1 METTEIRM
9 ITDLDKA
16 VPQSLDFN
24 FEEVK
29 TWLGENLAAYRNM
42 VVTEDGIAAAKS
54 DKAKIQKIS
63 SAISE
68 QRIAVKKRYL
78 EPYNACEANMKELSG
93 MCDEASK
100 NIDDQL
106 KKFEE
111 QRKAQKRAELL
122 DFYQALNAPAWLTFE
137 RIENQRWM
145 NVTFSMDEAQK
156 EITKKVS
163 AINADIDSI
172 SGFDAEFADEML
184 LEYRK
189 TLNVSGAIQRGNELR
204 RMKQEKERRRAEQEA
219 AEKARAA
226 EREKA
231 EQRRAEAAIAAQRAR
246 EAAQAATQPEEE
258 QTQEPGK
265 RLEEEAIQVLDFR
278 VHVTQTQKIA
288 LRDWLKENGIR
299 VTRVPRNDD

>member
-16 VPQSLDFN
+16 VPQSIDFN

-29 TWLGENLAAYRNM
+29 AWLSENLAVYRNM
-42 VVTEDGIAAAKS
+42 VVTEDAIAAAKT
-54 DKAKIQKIS
+54 DKAKIRKIS

-78 EPYNACEANMKELSG
+78 EPYQVFEANMKELSG

-111 QRKAQKRAELL
+111 QRKAQKRNDLL
-122 DFYQALNAPAWLTFE
+122 AFYQTQNAPAWLTFE
-137 RIENQRWM
+137 RIENPRWM

-156 EITKKVS
+156 EITEKVN
-163 AINADIDSI
+163 AVNADVESI

-204 RMKQEKERRRAEQEA
+204 RMKQERERRRAEQEA
-219 AEKARAA
+219 AEKAKTA
-226 EREKA
+226 EREEA
-231 EQRRAEAAIAAQRAR
+231 ERRRAEAAIAAKQAR
-246 EAAQAATQPEEE
+246 EAAEMAEQAEEL
-258 QTQEPGK
+258 TQEPA
-265 RLEEEAIQVLDFR
+265 EEPVQILDFR
-278 VHVTQTQKIA
+278 VYVTQEQKIA
-288 LRDWLKENGIR
+288 LRDWLKENKIR
-299 VTRVPRNDD
+299 VTRVPRYED

>member
-16 VPQSLDFN
+16 IPQSLDFN

-54 DKAKIQKIS
+54 DKAKIRKIS

-78 EPYNACEANMKELSG
+78 EPYNAFEANMKELSG

-122 DFYQALNAPAWLTFE
+122 SFYQAMNAPAWLTFE
-137 RIENQRWM
+137 RIENPRWM

-156 EITKKVS
+156 EITEKVS
-163 AINADIDSI
+163 AINADIESI
-172 SGFDAEFADEML
+172 SGFDAEFANEML

-204 RMKQEKERRRAEQEA
+204 RMKQDRERRRAEQEA
-219 AEKARAA
+219 AERAREA
-226 EREKA
+226 EREA
-231 EQRRAEAAIAAQRAR
+231 EKHRRAEAAIEAQRAR
-246 EAAQAATQPEEE
+246 EAAETATPEEK
-258 QTQEPGK
+258 QTQEPEK
-265 RLEEEAIQVLDFR
+265 QLKEEPIQVLDFR
-278 VHVTQTQKIA
+278 VYVTQEQKIA
-288 LRDWLKENGIR
+288 LRDWLKENGLR
-299 VTRVPRNDD
+299 VTRVPRYED

>member
-29 TWLGENLAAYRNM
+29 AWLGENLAAYRNM
-42 VVTEDGIAAAKS
+42 IVTEDGIAAAKS
-54 DKAKIQKIS
+54 DKTKIRKIS

-78 EPYNACEANMKELSG
+78 EPYQVFEANMKELSG

-137 RIENQRWM
+137 RIENPRWM
-145 NVTFSMDEAQK
+145 NVTFSMDEAHK
-156 EITKKVS
+156 EITEKVS
-163 AINADIDSI
+163 AINADIESI

-184 LEYRK
+184 LEYKR
-189 TLNVSGAIQRGNELR
+189 TLNFSGAIQRGNELR
-204 RMKQEKERRRAEQEA
+204 RMKQERERRIAAQEA
-219 AEKARAA
+219 AERARAA
-226 EREKA
+226 EREEA
-231 EQRRAEAAIAAQRAR
+231 ERRRAEAAIVAKRAR
-246 EAAQAATQPEEE
+246 EASEMAEQTEEPTQEPAEQPEEE
-258 QTQEPGK
+258 PVQ
-265 RLEEEAIQVLDFR
+265 ILDFR
-278 VHVTQTQKIA
+278 VYVTQEQKIA

-299 VTRVPRNDD
+299 VTRVPRYDD

>member
-29 TWLGENLAAYRNM
+29 AWLGENLTAYRNM

-54 DKAKIQKIS
+54 DKAKIRKIS

-78 EPYNACEANMKELSG
+78 EPYNAFEANMKELSG

-111 QRKAQKRAELL
+111 QRKAQKRNDLL
-122 DFYQALNAPAWLTFE
+122 AFYQTQNAPAWLTFE
-137 RIENQRWM
+137 RIENPRWM

-156 EITKKVS
+156 EITEKVN
-163 AINADIDSI
+163 AVNADVESI

-204 RMKQEKERRRAEQEA
+204 RMKQERERRRAEQEA
-219 AEKARAA
+219 AEKARTA
-226 EREKA
+226 EREEA
-231 EQRRAEAAIAAQRAR
+231 ERRHAEAAIAAKQAR
-246 EAAQAATQPEEE
+246 EADEMAEQAEEPTQEPAEQPEEE
-258 QTQEPGK
+258 PVQ
-265 RLEEEAIQVLDFR
+265 ILDFR
-278 VHVTQTQKIA
+278 VYVTQKQKIA

-299 VTRVPRNDD
+299 VTRVPRYDD

>member
-16 VPQSLDFN
+16 VPQSIDFN

-29 TWLGENLAAYRNM
+29 AWLSENLAVYRNM
-42 VVTEDGIAAAKS
+42 VVTEDAIAAAKT
-54 DKAKIQKIS
+54 DKAKIRKIS

-78 EPYNACEANMKELSG
+78 EPYQVFEANMKELSG

-111 QRKAQKRAELL
+111 QRKAQKRNDLL
-122 DFYQALNAPAWLTFE
+122 AFYQTQNAPAWLTFE
-137 RIENQRWM
+137 RIENPRWM

-156 EITKKVS
+156 EITEKVN
-163 AINADIDSI
+163 AVNADVESI

-204 RMKQEKERRRAEQEA
+204 RMKQERERRRAEQEA
-219 AEKARAA
+219 AEKARTA
-226 EREKA
+226 EREEA
-231 EQRRAEAAIAAQRAR
+231 ERRRAEAAIAAKQAR
-246 EAAQAATQPEEE
+246 EAAEMAEQAEEL
-258 QTQEPGK
+258 TQEPAV
-265 RLEEEAIQVLDFR
+265 EPVQILDFR
-278 VHVTQTQKIA
+278 VYVTQEQKIA
-288 LRDWLKENGIR
+288 LRDWLKENKIR
-299 VTRVPRNDD
+299 VTRVPRYED

>member
-29 TWLGENLAAYRNM
+29 AWLGENLAAYRNM
-42 VVTEDGIAAAKS
+42 AVTEDGIAAAKS
-54 DKAKIQKIS
+54 DKAKIRKIS

-78 EPYNACEANMKELSG
+78 EPYNDFEANMKELSG

-111 QRKAQKRAELL
+111 QRKAQKRNDLL
-122 DFYQALNAPAWLTFE
+122 AFYQTQNAPAWLTFE
-137 RIENQRWM
+137 RIENPRWM
-145 NVTFSMDEAQK
+145 NVTFSMDEAQN
-156 EITKKVS
+156 EITEKVN
-163 AINADIDSI
+163 AVNADVESI
-172 SGFDAEFADEML
+172 SGFDAEFAYEML

-204 RMKQEKERRRAEQEA
+204 RMKQERERRRAEQEA
-219 AEKARAA
+219 AKKARTA
-226 EREKA
+226 EREEA
-231 EQRRAEAAIAAQRAR
+231 ERRRAEAAIAAKQAR
-246 EAAQAATQPEEE
+246 EAAEMAEQAEEPTQEPAEQPEEE
-258 QTQEPGK
+258 PVQ
-265 RLEEEAIQVLDFR
+265 ILDFR
-278 VHVTQTQKIA
+278 VYVTQEQKIA

-299 VTRVPRNDD
+299 VTRVPRYDD

>member
-29 TWLGENLAAYRNM
+29 AWLGENLAAYRNM
-42 VVTEDGIAAAKS
+42 IVTEDGIAAAKS
-54 DKAKIQKIS
+54 DKTKIRKIS

-78 EPYNACEANMKELSG
+78 EPYQVFEANMKELSG

-137 RIENQRWM
+137 RIENPRWM
-145 NVTFSMDEAQK
+145 NVTFSMDEAHK
-156 EITKKVS
+156 EITEKVS
-163 AINADIDSI
+163 AINADIESI
-172 SGFDAEFADEML
+172 SGFDAEFADDML

-204 RMKQEKERRRAEQEA
+204 RMKQEREQRRAAQEASERAKSAEREESEHRLAA
-219 AEKARAA
+219 AEKAART
-226 EREKA
+226 
-231 EQRRAEAAIAAQRAR
+231 EQEAR
-246 EAAQAATQPEEE
+246 EHASSAEPE
-258 QTQEPGK
+258 
-265 RLEEEAIQVLDFR
+265 LEEPQIQVLDFR
-278 VHVTQTQKIA
+278 VHVTQEQKIA
-288 LRDWLKENGIR
+288 LRDWLKENKIR
-299 VTRVPRNDD
+299 VTRVPRYED

>member
-29 TWLGENLAAYRNM
+29 TWLSENLAAYRNM
-42 VVTEDGIAAAKS
+42 IVTEDGIAAAKS
-54 DKAKIQKIS
+54 DKAKIRKIS

-78 EPYNACEANMKELSG
+78 EPYNAFEANMKELSG

-137 RIENQRWM
+137 RIENPRWM

-156 EITKKVS
+156 EITEKVN
-163 AINADIDSI
+163 AVNADVESI

-204 RMKQEKERRRAEQEA
+204 RMKQERERRIAEQKA
-219 AEKARAA
+219 VEKARTA
-226 EREKA
+226 EREEA
-231 EQRRAEAAIAAQRAR
+231 ERRRAEAAIAAKQAR
-246 EAAQAATQPEEE
+246 EAAEMAEQTEEPMQEPAEQPEEE
-258 QTQEPGK
+258 PVQ
-265 RLEEEAIQVLDFR
+265 ILDFR
-278 VHVTQTQKIA
+278 VYVTQEQKIA
-288 LRDWLKENGIR
+288 LRDWLKENKIR
-299 VTRVPRNDD
+299 VTRVPRYED

>member
-16 VPQSLDFN
+16 VPQSIDFN

-29 TWLGENLAAYRNM
+29 AWLSENLSVYRNM
-42 VVTEDGIAAAKS
+42 VVTEDAIAAAKT
-54 DKAKIQKIS
+54 DKAKIRKIS

-78 EPYNACEANMKELSG
+78 EPYQVFEANMKELSG

-111 QRKAQKRAELL
+111 QRKAQKRNDLL
-122 DFYQALNAPAWLTFE
+122 AFYQTQNAPAWLTFE
-137 RIENQRWM
+137 RIENPRWM

-156 EITKKVS
+156 EITEKVN
-163 AINADIDSI
+163 AVNADVESI

-204 RMKQEKERRRAEQEA
+204 RMKQEREQRRAAQEA
-219 AEKARAA
+219 AERARAA
-226 EREKA
+226 EREEAERRRAAEEKAARA
-231 EQRRAEAAIAAQRAR
+231 EQEAR
-246 EAAQAATQPEEE
+246 ETASSDEPKPEEA
-258 QTQEPGK
+258 Q
-265 RLEEEAIQVLDFR
+265 IQVLDFR
-278 VHVTQTQKIA
+278 VYVTQEQKIA
-288 LRDWLKENGIR
+288 LRDWLKENKIR
-299 VTRVPRNDD
+299 VTRVPRYED

>member
-78 EPYNACEANMKELSG
+78 EPYNAFEANMKELSG

-122 DFYQALNAPAWLTFE
+122 SFYQALNAPAWLTFE

>member
-29 TWLGENLAAYRNM
+29 AWLGENLAAYRNM
-42 VVTEDGIAAAKS
+42 IVTEDGIAAAKS
-54 DKAKIQKIS
+54 DKTKIRKIS

-78 EPYNACEANMKELSG
+78 EPYQVFEANMKELSG

-137 RIENQRWM
+137 RIENPRWM
-145 NVTFSMDEAQK
+145 NVTFSMDEAHK
-156 EITKKVS
+156 EITEKVS
-163 AINADIDSI
+163 AINADIESI
-172 SGFDAEFADEML
+172 SGFDAEFADDML

-204 RMKQEKERRRAEQEA
+204 RMKQEREQRRAAQEASERAKSAEREESEHRLAA
-219 AEKARAA
+219 AEKAART
-226 EREKA
+226 
-231 EQRRAEAAIAAQRAR
+231 EQEAR
-246 EAAQAATQPEEE
+246 EHASSDEPE
-258 QTQEPGK
+258 
-265 RLEEEAIQVLDFR
+265 LEEPQIQVLDFR
-278 VHVTQTQKIA
+278 VHVTQEQKIA
-288 LRDWLKENGIR
+288 LRDWLKENKIR
-299 VTRVPRNDD
+299 VTRVPRYED

>member
-29 TWLGENLAAYRNM
+29 AWLGENLAAYRNM

-54 DKAKIQKIS
+54 DKAKIRKIS

-78 EPYNACEANMKELSG
+78 EPYNAFEANMKELSG

-111 QRKAQKRAELL
+111 QRKAQKRNDLL
-122 DFYQALNAPAWLTFE
+122 AFYQTQNAPAWLTFE
-137 RIENQRWM
+137 RIENPRWM

-156 EITKKVS
+156 EITEKVN
-163 AINADIDSI
+163 AVNADVESI

-204 RMKQEKERRRAEQEA
+204 RMKQERERRRAEQEA
-219 AEKARAA
+219 AEKARTA
-226 EREKA
+226 EREEA
-231 EQRRAEAAIAAQRAR
+231 ERRRAEAAIAAKQAR
-246 EAAQAATQPEEE
+246 EAAEMAEQEEEPTQEPAEQPEEE
-258 QTQEPGK
+258 PVQ
-265 RLEEEAIQVLDFR
+265 ILDFR
-278 VHVTQTQKIA
+278 VYVTQEQKIA

-299 VTRVPRNDD
+299 VTRVPRYDD

>member
-29 TWLGENLAAYRNM
+29 AWLGENLAAYRNM

-54 DKAKIQKIS
+54 DKAKIRKIS

-78 EPYNACEANMKELSG
+78 EPYNAFEANMKELSG

-111 QRKAQKRAELL
+111 QRKAQKRNDLL
-122 DFYQALNAPAWLTFE
+122 AFFQTQNAPAWLTFE
-137 RIENQRWM
+137 RIENPRWM

-156 EITKKVS
+156 EITEKVN
-163 AINADIDSI
+163 AVNADVESI

-189 TLNVSGAIQRGNELR
+189 TMNVSGAIQRGNELR
-204 RMKQEKERRRAEQEA
+204 RMKQERERSRAEQEA
-219 AEKARAA
+219 AEKARTA
-226 EREKA
+226 EREEA
-231 EQRRAEAAIAAQRAR
+231 ERRRAEAAIAATQAR
-246 EAAQAATQPEEE
+246 EAAEMAEQAEEPTKEPAEQPEEE
-258 QTQEPGK
+258 PVQ
-265 RLEEEAIQVLDFR
+265 ILDFR
-278 VHVTQTQKIA
+278 VYVTQKQKIA

-299 VTRVPRNDD
+299 VTRVPRYDD

>member
-9 ITDLDKA
+9 ITDLDTA

-54 DKAKIQKIS
+54 DKAKIRKIS

-78 EPYNACEANMKELSG
+78 EPYNAFEANMKELSG

-111 QRKAQKRAELL
+111 QRKVQKRAELL

-137 RIENQRWM
+137 RIENPRWL

-156 EITKKVS
+156 EITEKVS
-163 AINADIDSI
+163 AINADMESI

-204 RMKQEKERRRAEQEA
+204 RMKQERERRRAEQEA

-226 EREKA
+226 ERE
-231 EQRRAEAAIAAQRAR
+231 ESERRRAEAAIEAQRAR
-246 EAAQAATQPEEE
+246 EAAQTATPAEE
-258 QTQEPGK
+258 QEQEA
-265 RLEEEAIQVLDFR
+265 EEQQEVEPVQVLDFR
-278 VHVTQTQKIA
+278 VYVTQEQKIA

>member
-29 TWLGENLAAYRNM
+29 AWLGENLTAYRNM

-54 DKAKIQKIS
+54 DKAKIRKIS

-78 EPYNACEANMKELSG
+78 EPYNAFEANMKELSG

-111 QRKAQKRAELL
+111 QRKAQKRNDLL
-122 DFYQALNAPAWLTFE
+122 AFYQTQNAPAWLTFE
-137 RIENQRWM
+137 RIENPRWM

-156 EITKKVS
+156 EITEKVN
-163 AINADIDSI
+163 AVNADVESI

-204 RMKQEKERRRAEQEA
+204 RMKQERERRRAEQEA
-219 AEKARAA
+219 AEKARTA
-226 EREKA
+226 ERE
-231 EQRRAEAAIAAQRAR
+231 EEERRRAEADIAAKQAR
-246 EAAQAATQPEEE
+246 EAAEMAEQAEEPTQEPAEQPEEE
-258 QTQEPGK
+258 PVQ
-265 RLEEEAIQVLDFR
+265 ILDFR
-278 VHVTQTQKIA
+278 VYVTQEQKIA

-299 VTRVPRNDD
+299 VTRVPRYDD

>member
-9 ITDLDKA
+9 ITDLDTA

-54 DKAKIQKIS
+54 DKAKIRKIS

-78 EPYNACEANMKELSG
+78 EPYNAFEANMKELSG

-122 DFYQALNAPAWLTFE
+122 SFYQALNAPAWLTFE
-137 RIENQRWM
+137 RIENPRWM

-156 EITKKVS
+156 EITEKVS
-163 AINADIDSI
+163 AINADIESI

-204 RMKQEKERRRAEQEA
+204 RMKQERERRRAEQEA
-219 AEKARAA
+219 AEKARAE
-226 EREKA
+226 ERG
-231 EQRRAEAAIAAQRAR
+231 RHAEAAIAAQRAR
-246 EAAQAATQPEEE
+246 EAAQTAAPAEEP
-258 QTQEPGK
+258 TQEPEGQPDT
-265 RLEEEAIQVLDFR
+265 EPIQILDFR
-278 VHVTQTQKIA
+278 VYVTQTQKIA
-288 LRDWLKENGIR
+288 LRDWLTANGIR
-299 VTRVPRNDD
+299 VTRVPRYEE

>member
-29 TWLGENLAAYRNM
+29 AWLGENLTAYRNM

-54 DKAKIQKIS
+54 DKAKIRKIS

-78 EPYNACEANMKELSG
+78 EPYNAFEANMKELSG

-111 QRKAQKRAELL
+111 QRKAQKRNDLL
-122 DFYQALNAPAWLTFE
+122 AFYQTQNAPAWLTFE
-137 RIENQRWM
+137 RIENPRWM

-156 EITKKVS
+156 EITEKVN
-163 AINADIDSI
+163 AVNADVESI

-204 RMKQEKERRRAEQEA
+204 RMKQERERRRAEQEA
-219 AEKARAA
+219 AEKARTA
-226 EREKA
+226 ERE
-231 EQRRAEAAIAAQRAR
+231 EEERRRAEAAIAAKQER
-246 EAAQAATQPEEE
+246 EAAEMAEQAEEPTQEPAEQPEEE
-258 QTQEPGK
+258 PVQ
-265 RLEEEAIQVLDFR
+265 ILDFR
-278 VHVTQTQKIA
+278 VYVTQEQKIA

-299 VTRVPRNDD
+299 VTRVPRYDD

>member
-29 TWLGENLAAYRNM
+29 TWLSENLAAYRNM
-42 VVTEDGIAAAKS
+42 IVTEDGIAAAKS
-54 DKAKIQKIS
+54 DKTKIRKIS

-78 EPYNACEANMKELSG
+78 EPYNAFEANMKELSG

-111 QRKAQKRAELL
+111 QRKAQKRNDLL
-122 DFYQALNAPAWLTFE
+122 AFYQTQNAPAWLTFE
-137 RIENQRWM
+137 RIENPRWM

-156 EITKKVS
+156 EITEKVN
-163 AINADIDSI
+163 AVNADVKSI

-204 RMKQEKERRRAEQEA
+204 RMKQERERRIAEQKA
-219 AEKARAA
+219 AEKARTA
-226 EREKA
+226 EREEA
-231 EQRRAEAAIAAQRAR
+231 ERRHAEAAIAAKQAR
-246 EAAQAATQPEEE
+246 EAAEMAEQTEEPTQEPAEQPEEE
-258 QTQEPGK
+258 PVQ
-265 RLEEEAIQVLDFR
+265 ILDFR
-278 VHVTQTQKIA
+278 VYVTQEQKIA
-288 LRDWLKENGIR
+288 LRDWLKVNKIR
-299 VTRVPRNDD
+299 VTRVPRYDD

>member
-29 TWLGENLAAYRNM
+29 AWLGENLAAYRNM

-54 DKAKIQKIS
+54 DKAKIRKIS

-78 EPYNACEANMKELSG
+78 EPYNAFEANMKELSG

-100 NIDDQL
+100 NIDDQF

-111 QRKAQKRAELL
+111 QRKAQKQNDLL
-122 DFYQALNAPAWLTFE
+122 AFYQTQNAPAWLTFE
-137 RIENQRWM
+137 RIENPRWM
-145 NVTFSMDEAQK
+145 NVTFSMDDAQK
-156 EITKKVS
+156 EITEKVN
-163 AINADIDSI
+163 AVNADVESI

-204 RMKQEKERRRAEQEA
+204 RMKQERERRRAEQEA
-219 AEKARAA
+219 AEKARTA
-226 EREKA
+226 EREEA
-231 EQRRAEAAIAAQRAR
+231 ERRRAEAAIAAKQAR
-246 EAAQAATQPEEE
+246 EAAEMAEQAEEPTQEPAEQPEEE
-258 QTQEPGK
+258 PVQ
-265 RLEEEAIQVLDFR
+265 ILDFR
-278 VHVTQTQKIA
+278 VYVTQEQKIA

-299 VTRVPRNDD
+299 VTRVPRYDD

>member
-1 METTEIRM
+1 METTELRM

-29 TWLGENLAAYRNM
+29 AWLGENLAAYRNM
-42 VVTEDGIAAAKS
+42 AVTEDGIAAAKS
-54 DKAKIQKIS
+54 DKAKIRKIS

-78 EPYNACEANMKELSG
+78 EPYNDFEANMKELSG
-93 MCDEASK
+93 MCDEAAK

-111 QRKAQKRAELL
+111 QRKAQKRNDLL
-122 DFYQALNAPAWLTFE
+122 AFYQTQNAPAWLTFE
-137 RIENQRWM
+137 RIENPRWM
-145 NVTFSMDEAQK
+145 NVTFSMDEAQN
-156 EITKKVS
+156 EITEKVN
-163 AINADIDSI
+163 AVNADVESI

-204 RMKQEKERRRAEQEA
+204 RMKQERERRRAEQEA
-219 AEKARAA
+219 AEKARTA
-226 EREKA
+226 EREEA
-231 EQRRAEAAIAAQRAR
+231 ERRRAEAAIAAKQAR
-246 EAAQAATQPEEE
+246 EAAEMTEQEEEPTQEPAEQPEEE
-258 QTQEPGK
+258 PVQILEFRVYVTQE
-265 RLEEEAIQVLDFR
+265 
-278 VHVTQTQKIA
+278 QKIA

-299 VTRVPRNDD
+299 VTRVPRYDD

>member
-29 TWLGENLAAYRNM
+29 AWLGENLTAYRNM

-54 DKAKIQKIS
+54 DKAKIRKIS

-78 EPYNACEANMKELSG
+78 EPYNAFEANMKELSG

-111 QRKAQKRAELL
+111 QRKAQKRNDLL
-122 DFYQALNAPAWLTFE
+122 AFYQTQNAPAWLTFE
-137 RIENQRWM
+137 RIENPRWM

-156 EITKKVS
+156 EIAEKVN
-163 AINADIDSI
+163 AVNADVESI

-204 RMKQEKERRRAEQEA
+204 RMKQERERRRAEQEA
-219 AEKARAA
+219 AEKARTA
-226 EREKA
+226 EREEA
-231 EQRRAEAAIAAQRAR
+231 ERRRAEAAIAAKQAR
-246 EAAQAATQPEEE
+246 EAAEMAEQAEEPTQEPAEQPEEE
-258 QTQEPGK
+258 PVQ
-265 RLEEEAIQVLDFR
+265 ILDFR
-278 VHVTQTQKIA
+278 VYVTQEQKIA

-299 VTRVPRNDD
+299 VTRVPRYDD

>member
-29 TWLGENLAAYRNM
+29 TWLGENLSAYRNM

-54 DKAKIQKIS
+54 DKAKIRKIS

-78 EPYNACEANMKELSG
+78 EPYNAFEANMKELSG

-111 QRKAQKRAELL
+111 QRKAQKRAELF

-137 RIENQRWM
+137 RIENPRWM

-156 EITKKVS
+156 EITEKVS
-163 AINADIDSI
+163 AINADIESI
-172 SGFDAEFADEML
+172 SGFDAEFADEMV

-204 RMKQEKERRRAEQEA
+204 RMKQERERRRAEQET

-226 EREKA
+226 EREEA
-231 EQRRAEAAIAAQRAR
+231 ERRRAEAAIAAQRAR
-246 EAAQAATQPEEE
+246 EAAETETSVEEP
-258 QTQEPGK
+258 TQEPEGQ
-265 RLEEEAIQVLDFR
+265 LNTEPVQILDFR
-278 VHVTQTQKIA
+278 VYVTQTQKIA
-288 LRDWLKENGIR
+288 LRDWLAANGIR
-299 VTRVPRNDD
+299 VTRVPRYEE

>member
-9 ITDLDKA
+9 ITDLDTA
-16 VPQSLDFN
+16 VPQSIDFN

-54 DKAKIQKIS
+54 DKAKIRKIS

-78 EPYNACEANMKELSG
+78 EPYNAFEANMKELSG

-137 RIENQRWM
+137 RIENPRWM

-156 EITKKVS
+156 EITEKVS
-163 AINADIDSI
+163 AINADMESI

-204 RMKQEKERRRAEQEA
+204 RMKQERERRRAEQEA

-226 EREKA
+226 EREEA
-231 EQRRAEAAIAAQRAR
+231 ERRRAEAAIAALRAR
-246 EAAQAATQPEEE
+246 EAAEAATQPEEE

-265 RLEEEAIQVLDFR
+265 HLEEEAIQVLDFR

-288 LRDWLKENGIR
+288 LRDWLTANGIR
-299 VTRVPRNDD
+299 VTRVPRYED

>member
-29 TWLGENLAAYRNM
+29 AWLGENLTAYRNM

-54 DKAKIQKIS
+54 DKAKIRKIS

-78 EPYNACEANMKELSG
+78 EPYNAFEANMKELSG

-111 QRKAQKRAELL
+111 QRKAQKRNDLL
-122 DFYQALNAPAWLTFE
+122 AFYQTQNAPAWLTFE
-137 RIENQRWM
+137 RIENPRWM

-156 EITKKVS
+156 EITEKVN
-163 AINADIDSI
+163 AVNADVESI

-204 RMKQEKERRRAEQEA
+204 RMKQERERRRAEQEA
-219 AEKARAA
+219 AEKARTA
-226 EREKA
+226 EREEA
-231 EQRRAEAAIAAQRAR
+231 ERRRAEADIAAKQAR
-246 EAAQAATQPEEE
+246 EAAEMAEQAEEPTQEPAEQPEEE
-258 QTQEPGK
+258 PVQ
-265 RLEEEAIQVLDFR
+265 ILDFR
-278 VHVTQTQKIA
+278 VYVTQEQKIA

-299 VTRVPRNDD
+299 VTRVPRYDD

>member
-9 ITDLDKA
+9 ITDLDTA

-54 DKAKIQKIS
+54 DKAKIRKIS

-78 EPYNACEANMKELSG
+78 EPYNAFEANMKELSG

-137 RIENQRWM
+137 RIENPRWM

-156 EITKKVS
+156 EITEKVS
-163 AINADIDSI
+163 AINADIESI

-204 RMKQEKERRRAEQEA
+204 RMKQERERRRAEQEA

-226 EREKA
+226 EREEA
-231 EQRRAEAAIAAQRAR
+231 ERRRAEAAIAALRAR
-246 EAAQAATQPEEE
+246 EAAEAATQPEEE

-265 RLEEEAIQVLDFR
+265 HLEEEAIQVLDFR

-288 LRDWLKENGIR
+288 LRDWLTANGIR
-299 VTRVPRNDD
+299 VTRVPRYED

>member
-29 TWLGENLAAYRNM
+29 AWLGENLTAYRNM

-54 DKAKIQKIS
+54 DKAKIRKIS

-78 EPYNACEANMKELSG
+78 EPYNAFEANMKELSG

-111 QRKAQKRAELL
+111 QRKAQKRNDLL
-122 DFYQALNAPAWLTFE
+122 AFYQTQNAPAWLTFE
-137 RIENQRWM
+137 RIENPRWM

-156 EITKKVS
+156 EITEKVN
-163 AINADIDSI
+163 AVNADVESI

-204 RMKQEKERRRAEQEA
+204 RMKQERERRRAEQEA
-219 AEKARAA
+219 AEKARTA
-226 EREKA
+226 EREEA
-231 EQRRAEAAIAAQRAR
+231 ERRRAEAAIAAKQAR
-246 EAAQAATQPEEE
+246 EAAEMAEQAEEPTQEPAEQPEEE
-258 QTQEPGK
+258 PVQ
-265 RLEEEAIQVLDFR
+265 ILDFR
-278 VHVTQTQKIA
+278 VYVTQEQKIA

-299 VTRVPRNDD
+299 VTRVPRYDD

>member
-29 TWLGENLAAYRNM
+29 TWLSENLAAYRNM
-42 VVTEDGIAAAKS
+42 IVTEDGIAAAKS
-54 DKAKIQKIS
+54 DKAKIRKIS

-78 EPYNACEANMKELSG
+78 EPYNAFEANMKELSG

-111 QRKAQKRAELL
+111 QRKAQKRNDLL
-122 DFYQALNAPAWLTFE
+122 AFYQTQNAPAWLTFE
-137 RIENQRWM
+137 RIENPRWM
-145 NVTFSMDEAQK
+145 NVTFSMDEAHK
-156 EITKKVS
+156 EITEKVS
-163 AINADIDSI
+163 AINADIESI

-184 LEYRK
+184 LEYKR
-189 TLNVSGAIQRGNELR
+189 TLIFSGAIQRGNELR
-204 RMKQEKERRRAEQEA
+204 RMKQEREQRRAAQEASERAKSAEREESEHRLAA
-219 AEKARAA
+219 AEKAART
-226 EREKA
+226 
-231 EQRRAEAAIAAQRAR
+231 EQEAR
-246 EAAQAATQPEEE
+246 EHASSDEPE
-258 QTQEPGK
+258 
-265 RLEEEAIQVLDFR
+265 LEEPQIQVLDLR
-278 VHVTQTQKIA
+278 VHVTQEQKIA
-288 LRDWLKENGIR
+288 LRDWLKENKIR
-299 VTRVPRNDD
+299 VTRVPRYED

>member
-16 VPQSLDFN
+16 IPQSLDFN

-54 DKAKIQKIS
+54 DKAKIRKIS

-78 EPYNACEANMKELSG
+78 EPYNAFEANMKELSG

-122 DFYQALNAPAWLTFE
+122 SFYQAMNAPAWLTFE
-137 RIENQRWM
+137 RIENPRWM

-156 EITKKVS
+156 EITEKVS
-163 AINADIDSI
+163 AINADIESI
-172 SGFDAEFADEML
+172 SGFDAEFANEML

-204 RMKQEKERRRAEQEA
+204 RMKQDRERRRAEQEA
-219 AEKARAA
+219 AERAREA
-226 EREKA
+226 EREA
-231 EQRRAEAAIAAQRAR
+231 EKHRRAEAAIEAQRAR
-246 EAAQAATQPEEE
+246 EAAETATPEEK
-258 QTQEPGK
+258 QTQEPEK
-265 RLEEEAIQVLDFR
+265 QLKEEPIQVLDFR
-278 VHVTQTQKIA
+278 VYVTQEQKIA

-299 VTRVPRNDD
+299 VTRVPRYED

>member
-16 VPQSLDFN
+16 VPQGLDFN

-29 TWLGENLAAYRNM
+29 AWLGENLAAYRNM

-54 DKAKIQKIS
+54 DKAKIRKIS

-78 EPYNACEANMKELSG
+78 EPYNAFEANMKELSG

-111 QRKAQKRAELL
+111 QRKAQKRNDLL
-122 DFYQALNAPAWLTFE
+122 AFYQTQNAPAWLTFE
-137 RIENQRWM
+137 RIENPRWM

-156 EITKKVS
+156 EITEKVN
-163 AINADIDSI
+163 AVNADVESI

-204 RMKQEKERRRAEQEA
+204 RMKQERERRRAEQEA
-219 AEKARAA
+219 AEKARTA
-226 EREKA
+226 ERE
-231 EQRRAEAAIAAQRAR
+231 EEERRRAEAAIAAKQAR
-246 EAAQAATQPEEE
+246 EAAEMAEQAKEPTQEPEEQPEEE
-258 QTQEPGK
+258 PVQ
-265 RLEEEAIQVLDFR
+265 ILDFR
-278 VHVTQTQKIA
+278 VYVTQKQKIA

-299 VTRVPRNDD
+299 VTRVPRYDD

>member
-29 TWLGENLAAYRNM
+29 AWLGENLAAYRNM

-54 DKAKIQKIS
+54 DKAKIRKIS

-78 EPYNACEANMKELSG
+78 EPYNAFEANMKELSG

-111 QRKAQKRAELL
+111 QRKAQKRNDLL
-122 DFYQALNAPAWLTFE
+122 AFYQTQNAPAWLTFE
-137 RIENQRWM
+137 RIENPRWM

-156 EITKKVS
+156 EITEKVN
-163 AINADIDSI
+163 AVNADVESI

-204 RMKQEKERRRAEQEA
+204 RMKQERERRRAEQEA
-219 AEKARAA
+219 AEKARTA
-226 EREKA
+226 EREEA
-231 EQRRAEAAIAAQRAR
+231 ERRRAEAAIAAKQAR
-246 EAAQAATQPEEE
+246 EAAEMAEQAEEPTQEPAEQPEEE
-258 QTQEPGK
+258 PVQ
-265 RLEEEAIQVLDFR
+265 ILDFR
-278 VHVTQTQKIA
+278 VYVTQEQKIA

-299 VTRVPRNDD
+299 VTRVPRYDD

>member
-9 ITDLDKA
+9 ITDLDK
-16 VPQSLDFN
+16 VIPQSLDFN

-29 TWLGENLAAYRNM
+29 AWLSENLSVYRNM
-42 VVTEDGIAAAKS
+42 VVTEDAIAAAKT
-54 DKAKIQKIS
+54 DKAKIRKIS

-78 EPYNACEANMKELSG
+78 EPYQVFEANMKELSG

-137 RIENQRWM
+137 RIENPRWM

-156 EITKKVS
+156 EITEKVS
-163 AINADIDSI
+163 AINADIESI

-184 LEYRK
+184 LEYKR
-189 TLNVSGAIQRGNELR
+189 TLNFSGAIQRGNELR
-204 RMKQEKERRRAEQEA
+204 RMMQERERRIAAQEA
-219 AEKARAA
+219 AERARAA
-226 EREKA
+226 EREEA
-231 EQRRAEAAIAAQRAR
+231 ERRRAEAAIVAKRAR
-246 EAAQAATQPEEE
+246 EAAEMAEQTEEPTQEQAEQPEEE
-258 QTQEPGK
+258 TVQ
-265 RLEEEAIQVLDFR
+265 ILDFR
-278 VHVTQTQKIA
+278 VYVTQEQKIA
-288 LRDWLKENGIR
+288 LRDWLKENKIR
-299 VTRVPRNDD
+299 VTRVPRYED